1 MLFMAKIVEE
11 KYVSNIANVTL
22 KEKPLKTYK
31 LIFIE
36 DIRWCHVSVG
46 AIMSK
51 VWEIFSSKYS
61 DLDNFLIKYRDKEGD
76 LVVITTTEELNLA
89 EESADPQNSV
99 HLYISKGIK
108 LYSEIVM
115 WKNAREIFEV
125 VQEELEIFDKEA
137 IMASTGRENEHV
149 KYVECLE
156 RGRKVLSCRDWWG
169 WSILVE
175 LISTKKIEW
184 LQRYFRKGNNKK

>member
-1 MLFMAKIVEE
+1 MAKIVEE

-125 VQEELEIFDKEA
+125 VQEELEIFDKDA

>member
-1 MLFMAKIVEE
+1 MAKIVEE

-175 LISTKKIEW
+175 LISTKK
-184 LQRYFRKGNNKK
+184 K